1 VGLRILPL
9 SRLDPLWPEFPSFIL
24 DVLEVVDSPTESPKI
39 CCHTNQTGAGSSCS
53 IWENQTVRFGKS
65 DGLIL
70 LISTAVRAL
79 STLNEEATPPAK
91 RRLDG
96 R

>member
-1 VGLRILPL
+1 LIPQQSHQKYVATQIRQE
-9 SRLDPLWPEFPSFIL
+9 PEAL
-24 DVLEVVDSPTESPKI
+24 VRYGK
-39 CCHTNQTGAGSSCS
+39 
-53 IWENQTVRFGKS
+53 NQTVRFGKS

-79 STLNEEATPPAK
+79 STLNEEASPPAK
-91 RRLDG
+91 QRLDG